1 MREALAALVTYY
13 NWQRV
18 ALLHDDSVW
27 GSDSGAAF
35 RAAFLGQAENGDL
48 ITRWGQGNGT
58 HGAKIALAQ
67 CRLAKARLHSLQQPL
82 FQELVI

>member
-1 MREALAALVTYY
+1 MVRLSPPERLVGEALAAVVVYY

-35 RAAFLGQAENGDL
+35 SAAFLGQAEEGDL
-48 ITRWGQGNGT
+48 ITRWGQSNGT
-58 HGAKIALAQ
+58 DGAKIAL
-67 CRLAKARLHSLQQPL
+67 
-82 FQELVI
+82 